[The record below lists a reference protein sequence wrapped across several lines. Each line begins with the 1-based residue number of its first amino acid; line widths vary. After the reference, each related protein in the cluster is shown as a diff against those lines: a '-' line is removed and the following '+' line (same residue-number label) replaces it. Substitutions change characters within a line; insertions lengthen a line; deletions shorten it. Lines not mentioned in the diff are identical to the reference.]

1 MENLFVKITQ
11 VFQNLFALLEKPKVE
26 IKFKTITQDSLR
38 KQIGDTQMFLKSVDA
53 AWSELKA
60 PQLEELYSRVCLKL
74 KSEPALTKSLGSPT
88 IDLLLN
94 MPSELKSRANHLG
107 VIKSIDEANKIITR
121 LMDELEDNVGK
132 IISDEAKGV
141 VINDVK
147 LSHGLFLGVLQAAKM
162 FAEFNCYF
170 LAVMGHI
177 LTSRNGVIT
186 LPRYAIDYLCNN
198 GEQYIQLVNHV
209 CNVSGRYSIINEI
222 TRVKEKGLDFKFSV
236 AADSTHV
243 RQIFSTLGIENIFL
257 SIFSLFIRPIALIGE
272 VYVDMRHSYYQGVKE
287 KKKWLES
294 HTALI
299 KLELEGADPN
309 SPKYVETQK
318 MITYYED
325 KIAELD
331 KKVQSYGD

>member
-1 MENLFVKITQ
+1 MKITQ
-11 VFQNLFALLEKPKVE
+11 VFQNLFALLEKSKTE

-53 AWSELKA
+53 AWSELKTS
-60 PQLEELYSRVCLKL
+60 QLEELYSKVCLKL
-74 KSEPALTKSLGSPT
+74 KSEPALTKTLGSLT
-88 IDLLLN
+88 VEFILN
-94 MPSELKSRANHLG
+94 MPSNLKNRANHLG
-107 VIKSIDEANKIITR
+107 VIKSIDEANKIIAR
-121 LMDELEDNVGK
+121 LMTELEDNVDK
-132 IISDEAKGV
+132 IISDDNKGII
-141 VINDVK
+141 INDVK
-147 LSHGLFLGVLQAAKM
+147 LSHGLFLGVLQSSKM

-170 LAVMGHI
+170 LAIMGHI
-177 LTSRNGVIT
+177 LTSKNGVIT
-186 LPRYAIDYLCNN
+186 LPRYVVDYISSN
-198 GEQYIQLVNHV
+198 GAQYLQLINHV
-209 CNVSGRYSIINEI
+209 CNVSGRYSVINEI
-222 TRVKEKGLDFKFSV
+222 THVKEKGLDFKFGV
-236 AADSTHV
+236 AADGVHV

-299 KLELEGADPN
+299 KMELEGVDPN

-331 KKVQSYGD
+331 KKVQSYND